1 MPIIRKKKKYPV
13 DVHLC
18 TSVYILNVDL
28 CEFEE
33 INKPL
38 GLHISQEYIVQFA
51 MFDRNETIIKQEGFL
66 K

>member
-1 MPIIRKKKKYPV
+1 M

-28 CEFEE
+28 CNAIWSWGNEQTLMFTYFSR
-33 INKPL
+33 IY
-38 GLHISQEYIVQFA
+38 SSVA
-51 MFDRNETIIKQEGFL
+51 MFDRNETIIKQEVF